1 MKVTAPPGS
10 ALILVDVQ
18 NDFCP
23 GGSLAAAKG
32 DEVVAPLN
40 RLSAEFAARNLP
52 VIATRDW
59 HPRNH
64 VSFQENGGPWPAHC
78 IQDTKGAEFH
88 PRLVLPP
95 RADVVT
101 KGDDPK
107 RDAYSGFQAESET
120 GRMMA
125 DLLRVRGAERL
136 FIGGLATD
144 YCVKATVLDAR
155 KNGFPTVVLRDAIRA
170 VDAEP
175 GDGDRAITEMTKAGA
190 AFATAD
196 EVAFQ

>member
-1 MKVTAPPGS
+1 MKVTAAPGS

-23 GGSLAAAKG
+23 GGSLAVERG

-40 RLSAEFAARNLP
+40 RLAAEFATRNLP

-64 VSFQENGGPWPAHC
+64 VSFEENGGPWPRHC
-78 IQDTKGAEFH
+78 IQDTPGAAFH
-88 PRLVLPP
+88 PKLVLPP

-136 FIGGLATD
+136 FVGGLATD

-155 KNGFPTVVLRDAIRA
+155 KNGFPTVVLGDAIRA
-170 VDAEP
+170 VNVKP
-175 GDGDRAITEMTKAGA
+175 GDGDRAIAEMKKAGA
-190 AFATAD
+190 AFATVD

>member
-1 MKVTAPPGS
+1 MKVPVTADS

-23 GGSLAAAKG
+23 SGALAVRDG
-32 DEVVAPLN
+32 DEVVEPLN
-40 RLSAEFAARNLP
+40 RLAAAFAKAGRA

-59 HPRNH
+59 HPANH
-64 VSFQENGGPWPAHC
+64 VSFKENGGPWPRHC
-78 IQDTKGAEFH
+78 VQDTPGAAFH

-101 KGDDPK
+101 KGDDPR

-120 GRMMA
+120 GRMLA
-125 DLLRVRGAERL
+125 DLLRVRGGGRL
-136 FIGGLATD
+136 FVGGLATD

-155 KNGFPTVVLRDAIRA
+155 KNAFPTVVLRDAVRA
-170 VDAEP
+170 VDVNP
-175 GDGDRAITEMTKAGA
+175 GDGDRALEEMVKAGA
-190 AFATAD
+190 VVANVD
-196 EVAFQ
+196 EVVL